1 MNLLNDLRVKHQ
13 SLDFIENIH
22 RFEDLMK
29 IMNIKADFFTFS
41 GLALLD
47 LDKSLKNVEVGDLP
61 VP

>member
-1 MNLLNDLRVKHQ
+1 
-13 SLDFIENIH
+13 
-22 RFEDLMK
+22 MK